1 MKRLIAI
8 VLVIALTISACAS
21 PAGTS
26 GGQGKEISSASE
38 ETAGT
43 SGESPSVSEEAQT
56 AEDLA
61 EAEWTGVDRPDR
73 EEGFVPAGEAEEEPA
88 AGKVPVTEEEPVT
101 EKEPAAEGLSSG
113 TAVPAAQAGKSGID
127 YDRPPLS
134 VFAAYIRPHRGAFIL
149 DMTLSVLAAAVDL
162 IFPYAT
168 RGAINRLLP
177 DKLYTA
183 FFTVMAILL
192 AAYLLRAW
200 FQYLITIVGHRMGT
214 LVEADMRRDGA
225 RPCPLPPET
234 AEVQ

>member
-101 EKEPAAEGLSSG
+101 EKEPAAEEESAAEEPYEASEDSSPQQDAKPSLVILEENEDEYRRAANLKASDIDLKTSRLHAVTSGSGDAKARSSFIEKYVHYFNNERLS
-113 TAVPAAQAGKSGID
+113 
-127 YDRPPLS
+127 Y
-134 VFAAYIRPHRGAFIL
+134 
-149 DMTLSVLAAAVDL
+149 
-162 IFPYAT
+162 
-168 RGAINRLLP
+168 
-177 DKLYTA
+177 KLNYKTP
-183 FFTVMAILL
+183 V
-192 AAYLLRAW
+192 
-200 FQYLITIVGHRMGT
+200 QYKIEQGFG
-214 LVEADMRRDGA
+214 
-225 RPCPLPPET
+225 
-234 AEVQ
+234 